1 MNYQYFDNPE
11 ILQPLQPSC
20 GPTKGFTQILVRGKN
35 FIEFGF
41 GKAKCVFNNTYYTNA
56 TVTDPNT
63 LYCDSPPLDSLSGDT
78 WYNVSVS
85 LDGDQVS
92 NSTQNFTYYDDPI
105 IQKLSPWNGPLTG
118 DTIVHIFGKGFN

>member
-1 MNYQYFDNPE
+1 
-11 ILQPLQPSC
+11 
-20 GPTKGFTQILVRGKN
+20 VRGKN

-92 NSTQNFTYYDDPI
+92 NST
-105 IQKLSPWNGPLTG
+105 
-118 DTIVHIFGKGFN
+118 